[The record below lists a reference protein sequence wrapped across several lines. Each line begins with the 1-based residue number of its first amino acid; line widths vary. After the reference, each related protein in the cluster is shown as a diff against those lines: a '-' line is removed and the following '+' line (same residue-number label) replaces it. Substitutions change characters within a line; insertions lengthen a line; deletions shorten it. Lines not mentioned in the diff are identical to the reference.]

1 MPARE
6 RMRGWA
12 DGRVL
17 LLDALSCIELPLQQ
31 RGCRDWV
38 RVHCDR
44 PAPIV
49 AGRSVRRKVVGP
61 ADNAKITEAVV
72 RRAPISRSPRACRH

>member
-38 RVHCDR
+38 RVALRSSGTDR
-44 PAPIV
+44 RGPLRSSQSSR
-49 AGRSVRRKVVGP
+49 AGGQRQDHGSS
-61 ADNAKITEAVV
+61 
-72 RRAPISRSPRACRH
+72 RATCPNFS